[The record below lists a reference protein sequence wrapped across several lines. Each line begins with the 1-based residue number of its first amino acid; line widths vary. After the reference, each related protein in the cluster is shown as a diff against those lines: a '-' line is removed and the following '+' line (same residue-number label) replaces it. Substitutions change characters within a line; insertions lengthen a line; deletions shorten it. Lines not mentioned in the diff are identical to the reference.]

1 MPYEEL
7 FYDPGSSLPIKTVPT
22 ESLSI
27 PELAA
32 KGIEADVLRLDKIHP
47 IVSGNKWFKLKNY
60 LWEASQKDHK
70 TIITFGGAYSNH
82 IIATAFAAKQA
93 GFTAIGI
100 IRGEE
105 SPQSSYTLQL
115 AREFG
120 MKLQFVTRNKYQ
132 EIRESVTD
140 YEELLQKFPGAYI
153 IPEGGFGKP
162 GIKGSEDILQ
172 LVQKD
177 KYSHILCAV
186 GTGTMYIGL
195 ANAMKQGQYIVGIPV
210 LKGVTELPAKF
221 QPLLNE
227 AEKISYCDIQYGY
240 HFGGYAKRK
249 PELIDF
255 MNSFYSITGIPTD
268 FVYTGK
274 LFYAMTDLIEKN
286 YFDSGSKLLIIH
298 SGGLQGNLSLS
309 PGTLNF

>member
-7 FYDPGSSLPIKTVPT
+7 FYDSGSSLPIKTVPT
-22 ESLSI
+22 ENLAI
-27 PELAA
+27 PEIIA
-32 KGIEADVLRLDKIHP
+32 KDIEADVLRLDKIHP

-60 LWEASQKDHK
+60 LSEALKKEYK

-82 IIATAFAAKQA
+82 IIATAFAAKLA
-93 GFTAIGI
+93 GLTAIGI

-105 SPQSSYTLQL
+105 SPQSSHTLQL
-115 AREFG
+115 AREYG
-120 MKLQFVTRNKYQ
+120 MKLQFLARNKYQ
-132 EIRESVTD
+132 EIRESVSE
-140 YEELLQKFPGAYI
+140 YEDLLQKFPGAYI
-153 IPEGGFGKP
+153 IPEGGFGSP
-162 GIKGSEDILQ
+162 GIKGSEEILN

-177 KYSHILCAV
+177 KYSHILCAI
-186 GTGTMYIGL
+186 GTGTMWIGL
-195 ANAMKQGQYIVGIPV
+195 ANAMNHGQYIVGIPV
-210 LKGVTELPAKF
+210 LKGVTELISKF
-221 QPLLNE
+221 QPLLID

-240 HFGGYAKRK
+240 HFGGYARRK

-255 MNSFYSITGIPTD
+255 MNSFYAMTGVPTD

-286 YFDSGSKLLIIH
+286 YFSPGSKLLIIH